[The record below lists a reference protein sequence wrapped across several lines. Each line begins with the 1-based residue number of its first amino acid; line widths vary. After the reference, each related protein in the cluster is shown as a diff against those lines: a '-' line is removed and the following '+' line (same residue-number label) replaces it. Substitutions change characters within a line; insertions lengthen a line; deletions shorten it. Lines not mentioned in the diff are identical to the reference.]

1 MRWRVAERKLRF
13 LCKLL
18 DKDWNNIAKNA
29 VLNKVLLGFNGL
41 AYECKISS
49 EKTGLPNVMYNN
61 VTKVNIKLAIEKVD
75 FQKVKEEMQ
84 NSTKCRDRLMDNPL
98 DNSYLSYI
106 PLPFCRI
113 WMRYRGRSIAVLMA
127 NMKSTYRRRGRN
139 LDCRF
144 CDSLT

>member
-1 MRWRVAERKLRF
+1 M
-13 LCKLL
+13 

-29 VLNKVLLGFNGL
+29 VLNKVLLGFKGL

-61 VTKVNIKLAIEKVD
+61 VTKVNIKLAIETVD

-84 NSTKCRDRLMDNPL
+84 NSTKCGDRLMDNPL
-98 DNSYLSYI
+98 DNSYLSYM

-113 WMRYRGRSIAVLMA
+113 WMRYRARSIAGVKA
-127 NMKSTYRRRGRN
+127 SMKSRDQR
-139 LDCRF
+139 
-144 CDSLT
+144 DSR